1 MQVSKECFH
10 CGLCVVYVDIQQ
22 IVIRVVVD
30 LNQKC
35 GTFNVTVADIPL
47 HRADGDR
54 HYI

>member
-1 MQVSKECFH
+1 MNSRTELCKLAKNVSTDIEQV
-10 CGLCVVYVDIQQ
+10 
-22 IVIRVVVD
+22 VICVVVD

-35 GTFNVTVADIPL
+35 GTINVSVADIPL